1 MSVGVRIVEIRSV
14 QSYPSR
20 LKRAATAAP
29 VLLFAFGDEKIAA
42 KFDERVAQIVRENSD
57 DVSMP
62 KAECQVEIMYRC
74 KLLAKSAP

>member
-1 MSVGVRIVEIRSV
+1 MLDLVVQASNGTDTDLLIAAILHDVVEDTPT
-14 QSYPSR
+14 SY
-20 LKRAATAAP
+20 
-29 VLLFAFGDEKIAA
+29 EKIAA
-42 KFDERVAQIVRENSD
+42 KFGECVAQIVRENSD